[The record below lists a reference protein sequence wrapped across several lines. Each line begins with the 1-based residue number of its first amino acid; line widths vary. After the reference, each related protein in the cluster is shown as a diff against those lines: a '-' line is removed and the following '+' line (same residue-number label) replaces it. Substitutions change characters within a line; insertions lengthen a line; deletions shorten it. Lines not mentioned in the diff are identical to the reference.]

1 VNGGGFALY
10 MSTIRDVFFLCVKV
24 LYLDSMD
31 LGVWNMEPK
40 IFPRI
45 RCFSADRIRSLIL
58 ADTLFPGDSYRLP
71 EFGKSQVFLISPF
84 SCSVFVLIIY
94 YLEYGC
100 FTNRYVIGA

>member
-1 VNGGGFALY
+1 
-10 MSTIRDVFFLCVKV
+10 MKV

-71 EFGKSQVFLISPF
+71 EFGKSQVVLISPF
-84 SCSVFVLIIY
+84 SCSVFLLIIY

-100 FTNRYVIGA
+100 FMNRYVIGASSNWFM